1 MRRRTVVAFGSV
13 VVVGLASIALLSS
26 EGDVPDGA
34 IVFTQVAPGGPHSAD
49 AVWTSRI
56 VMLDLGRADM
66 PPRVLTQGFHA
77 ARNPAVSH
85 DGRRLLFVGKRRPAD
100 AWQVWE
106 GSLIGGRPHPVA
118 ADVRVPRHPAYLG
131 DGRIVFSA
139 RGGDGAGAD
148 TMPALFTAELD
159 GTNLTRITYHPGPEI
174 APVALRDGRVLYVS
188 RVASRGATT
197 DRLMVVRYDGTASQ
211 LFYQHPGGGRILGR
225 AWETND
231 GRVVFAEAAASG
243 MAGELVAVSQD
254 RPLHSRAVLGDTLDG
269 TITSAYPV
277 PDGGLLLAYRP
288 AGGERVGLYEFRPE
302 TGALAP
308 LAHGADGDVAEPVL
322 VTRRPRPKVFVSVV
336 DQASTTGTLFC
347 LDAQLTD
354 GRVSRGRPRSMTL
367 QVWGATGLLGETPLE
382 PDGSFHIEL
391 TANAPVRLATL
402 DRRGRVV
409 RGPSDWIWVRPNEKR
424 GCIGCHED
432 RELAPSNRVP
442 LATEKPPAQIPP
454 VAEQGGS

>member
-13 VVVGLASIALLSS
+13 LVVGLASIALLSS

-34 IVFTQVAPGGPHSAD
+34 IVFTEVAPGGAHSAN
-49 AVWTSRI
+49 AAWTSRI
-56 VMLDLGRADM
+56 VMLDPARADM

-85 DGRRLLFVGKRRPAD
+85 DGRRLLFVGKRQPAD

-106 GSLIGGRPHPVA
+106 GSLTGGRPHPVA

-139 RGGDGAGAD
+139 RGGAGAD

-159 GTNLTRITYHPGPEI
+159 GTNLTRITYHPGPEV
-174 APVALRDGRVLYVS
+174 APVVLRDGRVLYVS
-188 RVASRGATT
+188 RVGDPGATT

-211 LFYQHPGGGRILGR
+211 LFYEHPAAGRVLGR
-225 AWETND
+225 AWETYD

-243 MAGELVAVSQD
+243 AAGELVAVSQD

-269 TITSAYPV
+269 TITSAYPAA
-277 PDGGLLLAYRP
+277 DGGFLLAYRP

-302 TGALAP
+302 TGALAL
-308 LAHGADGDVAEPVL
+308 LADGADGDVAEPVM
-322 VTRRPRPKVFVSVV
+322 VTPRPRPKVFVSVV
-336 DQASTTGTLFC
+336 DQASASGTLFC
-347 LDAQLTD
+347 LDAHLTD
-354 GRVSRGRPRSMTL
+354 GRVSQGRPRSTTL
-367 QVWGATGLLGETPLE
+367 QVWGAAGLLGETPLE

-391 TANAPVRLATL
+391 AANTPVRLATV
-402 DRRGRVV
+402 DKRGRVV

-424 GCIGCHED
+424 GCIGRHED

-442 LATEKPPAQIPP
+442 LATEKPAAQIP
-454 VAEQGGS
+454 EQQGGS